1 MLPSLLEI
9 KGGNFNMA
17 IRIKNVSTSR
27 VSLYAPSVRLNRN
40 LDPGRVIPLSQEEY
54 EELTFDPGFMA
65 LVNGHY
71 LKIEGVE
78 EEKQVEL
85 VGNVVEASTNEK
97 MLMNNDVAAFAKFI
111 PHATD
116 AEKESA
122 VTLAVEHK
130 ITNAGIVA
138 LIKKYCDVDVINAIA
153 IKHDAEEK

>member
-1 MLPSLLEI
+1 
-9 KGGNFNMA
+9 MA
-17 IRIKNVSTSR
+17 IKIKNVSTSR
-27 VSLYAPSVRLNRN
+27 ISLYAPSVRLNRN

-85 VGNVVEASTNEK
+85 VGNVVEASAIEK
-97 MLMNNDVAAFAKFI
+97 MLMENDVTKFAKFI